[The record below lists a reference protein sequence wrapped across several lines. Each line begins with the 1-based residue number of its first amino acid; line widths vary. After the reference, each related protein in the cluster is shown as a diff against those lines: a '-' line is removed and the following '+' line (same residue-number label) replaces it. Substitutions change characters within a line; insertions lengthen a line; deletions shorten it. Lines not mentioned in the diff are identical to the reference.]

1 MIIINNS
8 NGTKYS
14 TLAHRDLMPGARSA
28 DIDAAGLA
36 KALGDVVKSCGR
48 IFSIRMSS
56 AERSLIDALL
66 TLDEVGRA
74 TKIAVHPKVRSMHDM
89 VMRRDAE
96 EKSRRAASIRASQA
110 REESIR
116 NEANYTSK
124 NDVQEAKNKSMSLKG
139 SVEAKK
145 LNTKLGGEVSLN
157 DLMGDNKF
165 IEESMKHSGIATA
178 MASEEGWDM
187 EKMNAPKVKGAEAEE
202 THSEAGPQE
211 APGGEPEP
219 EAGKTTATTRKTK
232 KSSRRRKE
240 NE

>member
-8 NGTKYS
+8 KGTKYS
-14 TLAHRDLMPGARSA
+14 TLAHRDLLPGARSA

-36 KALGDVVKSCGR
+36 KALNDIVRSCGGT
-48 IFSIRMSS
+48 FSIRMSG
-56 AERSLIDALL
+56 AERSLVDKLL
-66 TLDEVGRA
+66 ALDETGRA
-74 TKIAVHPKVRSMHDM
+74 TRIEARPKAPSMHEM

-96 EKSRRAASIRASQA
+96 EKARRVASIKASQA

-124 NDVQEAKNKSMSLKG
+124 RDVKEAREKSMSLKG

-145 LNTKLGGEVSLN
+145 LNTKMGEEVSLN
-157 DLMGDNKF
+157 DLLGDNKF

-187 EKMNAPKVKGAEAEE
+187 DKMNAPKVKDSEAKGVRKEAE
-202 THSEAGPQE
+202 PQK
-211 APGGEPEP
+211 ATAAKPEP
-219 EAGKTTATTRKTK
+219 DAGETTATTKKTR

>member
-8 NGTKYS
+8 KGTKYS
-14 TLAHRDLMPGARSA
+14 TLAHRDLLPGARSA

-36 KALGDVVKSCGR
+36 KALNDIVRSCSGT
-48 IFSIRMSS
+48 FSIRMSRT
-56 AERSLIDALL
+56 ERSLVDKLL
-66 TLDEVGRA
+66 ALDETGRS
-74 TKIAVHPKVRSMHDM
+74 TKIEARPKAPSMHEM

-96 EKSRRAASIRASQA
+96 EKARRVASIKASQA

-116 NEANYTSK
+116 DEANYTSK
-124 NDVQEAKNKSMSLKG
+124 RDVKEAREKSMSLKG

-145 LNTKLGGEVSLN
+145 LNTKMGEEVSLN
-157 DLMGDNKF
+157 DLLGDNKF

-187 EKMNAPKVKGAEAEE
+187 EKMNAPKVKDSEAKGARKEAE
-202 THSEAGPQE
+202 PQK
-211 APGGEPEP
+211 ATAAKSDTDAGEPTV
-219 EAGKTTATTRKTK
+219 ATKKTR